1 MVVYPRW
8 RGELFCALAFCWL
21 SRGLSPLARG
31 TLCRCQHCWRVIRFI
46 PAGAGNTVP
55 RIISLSSSTVYPR
68 WRGEHSAS
76 LMPIIGLGG
85 LSPLARGT
93 RRQRIVRLPLHR
105 FIPAGA
111 GNTSTLSITTDREPV
126 YPRWRGEHPNGSA
139 LSYPQIGLSPL
150 ARGTLKV
157 LKNIGFRTRF
167 IPAGAGNTGVIPI
180 AARNAAVYPRWRG
193 EHYFCNAQRY
203 SRIGLSP
210 LARGT
215 LAKQTSGYAWCR
227 FIPAGAGNTKFILIN
242 TAFVSVYPRWR
253 GEHFTTI
260 GGHATAHGLSP
271 LARGTQIWGAP
282 LMKSKRFI
290 PAGAGNT
297 AADSRAGHHR
307 PVYPRWRG
315 EHPFIFVSS
324 WRDLGLS
331 PLARGTRTKY
341 PSLNPRRRFIPAG
354 AGNTIE
360 TFHAIKQ
367 AAVYPR
373 WRGEHLLIKWRAR
386 CVYGLSP
393 LARGTPVVRY

>member
-150 ARGTLKV
+150 ARGTQSDAIDAL
-157 LKNIGFRTRF
+157 IDARF
-167 IPAGAGNTGVIPI
+167 IPAGAGNTAPLKICTKAI
-180 AARNAAVYPRWRG
+180 AVYPRWRG

-315 EHPFIFVSS
+315 EHQLSDVSLA
-324 WRDLGLS
+324 WR
-331 PLARGTRTKY
+331 
-341 PSLNPRRRFIPAG
+341 
-354 AGNTIE
+354 
-360 TFHAIKQ
+360 H
-367 AAVYPR
+367 
-373 WRGEHLLIKWRAR
+373 
-386 CVYGLSP
+386 GLSP
-393 LARGTPVVRY
+393 LARGTPVHIRFLVARSRFIPAGAGNTDQIPVPQSTPSVYPRWRGEHN

>member
-150 ARGTLKV
+150 ARGTQSDAIDAL
-157 LKNIGFRTRF
+157 IDARF
-167 IPAGAGNTGVIPI
+167 IPAGAGNTEGAEEYRIQ
-180 AARNAAVYPRWRG
+180 NAVYPRWRG

-227 FIPAGAGNTKFILIN
+227 FIPAGAGNTRSGG
-242 TAFVSVYPRWR
+242 FVLP
-253 GEHFTTI
+253 
-260 GGHATAHGLSP
+260 AT
-271 LARGTQIWGAP
+271 
-282 LMKSKRFI
+282 
-290 PAGAGNT
+290 
-297 AADSRAGHHR
+297 

-315 EHPFIFVSS
+315 EHTKTKH
-324 WRDLGLS
+324 RNGCTCGLS
-331 PLARGTRTKY
+331 PLARGTR
-341 PSLNPRRRFIPAG
+341 
-354 AGNTIE
+354 
-360 TFHAIKQ
+360 
-367 AAVYPR
+367 
-373 WRGEHLLIKWRAR
+373 
-386 CVYGLSP
+386 
-393 LARGTPVVRY
+393 

>member
-1 MVVYPRW
+1 MCPGV
-8 RGELFCALAFCWL
+8 LLALA
-21 SRGLSPLARG
+21 
-31 TLCRCQHCWRVIRFI
+31 RFI
-46 PAGAGNTVP
+46 PAGAGNTLP
-55 RIISLSSSTVYPR
+55 LSALLARNTVYPR
-68 WRGEHSAS
+68 WRGEHRSS
-76 LMPIIGLGG
+76 HYFPFFFDG

-126 YPRWRGEHPNGSA
+126 YPRWRGEHWQNKHRGTRGA
-139 LSYPQIGLSPL
+139 GLSPL
-150 ARGTLKV
+150 ARGTLDQAV
-157 LKNIGFRTRF
+157 LFFQRRRF
-167 IPAGAGNTGVIPI
+167 IPAGAGNTPKEI
-180 AARNAAVYPRWRG
+180 ASQLNLPVYPRWRG
-193 EHYFCNAQRY
+193 EHKIHIDKHRVC
-203 SRIGLSP
+203 I
-210 LARGT
+210 
-215 LAKQTSGYAWCR
+215 
-227 FIPAGAGNTKFILIN
+227 
-242 TAFVSVYPRWR
+242 
-253 GEHFTTI
+253 
-260 GGHATAHGLSP
+260 GLSP

-297 AADSRAGHHR
+297 RQLVKLR
-307 PVYPRWRG
+307 QLLPVYPRWRG

-373 WRGEHLLIKWRAR
+373 WRGEH
-386 CVYGLSP
+386 
-393 LARGTPVVRY
+393 

>member
-150 ARGTLKV
+150 ARGTQSDAIDALIDARFIPALKV

-193 EHYFCNAQRY
+193 EHDKSLTKNNSTPGLSPLARGTHHYFGKSVIKNRFIPAGAGNTYRSNGRNTEFSVY
-203 SRIGLSP
+203 PRWRGEHSTTENLYESNSGLSP

-215 LAKQTSGYAWCR
+215 L
-227 FIPAGAGNTKFILIN
+227 FL
-242 TAFVSVYPRWR
+242 
-253 GEHFTTI
+253 
-260 GGHATAHGLSP
+260 
-271 LARGTQIWGAP
+271 
-282 LMKSKRFI
+282 
-290 PAGAGNT
+290 
-297 AADSRAGHHR
+297 
-307 PVYPRWRG
+307 
-315 EHPFIFVSS
+315 
-324 WRDLGLS
+324 
-331 PLARGTRTKY
+331 
-341 PSLNPRRRFIPAG
+341 
-354 AGNTIE
+354 
-360 TFHAIKQ
+360 
-367 AAVYPR
+367 
-373 WRGEHLLIKWRAR
+373 
-386 CVYGLSP
+386 
-393 LARGTPVVRY
+393 

>member
-150 ARGTLKV
+150 ARGTQSDAIDAL
-157 LKNIGFRTRF
+157 IDARF
-167 IPAGAGNTGVIPI
+167 IPAGAGNTEGAEEYRIQ
-180 AARNAAVYPRWRG
+180 NAVYPRWRG
-193 EHYFCNAQRY
+193 EHWQNKHRGTRGA
-203 SRIGLSP
+203 GLSP

-215 LAKQTSGYAWCR
+215 LDQAVLFFQ
-227 FIPAGAGNTKFILIN
+227 
-242 TAFVSVYPRWR
+242 
-253 GEHFTTI
+253 
-260 GGHATAHGLSP
+260 
-271 LARGTQIWGAP
+271 
-282 LMKSKRFI
+282 
-290 PAGAGNT
+290 
-297 AADSRAGHHR
+297 
-307 PVYPRWRG
+307 
-315 EHPFIFVSS
+315 
-324 WRDLGLS
+324 
-331 PLARGTRTKY
+331 
-341 PSLNPRRRFIPAG
+341 RRRFIPAG
-354 AGNTIE
+354 AGNTQKQNTE
-360 TFHAIKQ
+360 TAVP
-367 AAVYPR
+367 AVYPR
-373 WRGEHLLIKWRAR
+373 WRGEHDEITLTTEQKR
-386 CVYGLSP
+386 GLSP
-393 LARGTPVVRY
+393 LARGTRAAVVPGGRCRRFIPAGAGNT